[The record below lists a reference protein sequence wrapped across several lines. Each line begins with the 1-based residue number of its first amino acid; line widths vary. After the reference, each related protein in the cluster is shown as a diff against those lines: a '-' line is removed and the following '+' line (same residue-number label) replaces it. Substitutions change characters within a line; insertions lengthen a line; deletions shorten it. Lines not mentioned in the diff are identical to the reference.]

1 MLSNMALAGQLDR
14 VPVPFAFTWM
24 DEQFNKLLTF
34 LYIMVYKQPVFR
46 PISDKDFQ
54 YRNTEYV
61 LISFSNSHCDIVQ

>member
-1 MLSNMALAGQLDR
+1 
-14 VPVPFAFTWM
+14 M

-34 LYIMVYKQPVFR
+34 LYITVYKQPVFR

-61 LISFSNSHCDIVQ
+61 LRSFTNSHCDIVQYISCKLCSGQTVIIMC